1 MWLLALFAVGATVAL
16 IAWLRQPVPVQGQY
30 IQATDSYL
38 PPFEAAGV
46 GVIRIAI
53 DPRARRFVENE
64 LARTHGIREIT
75 QLLRRVRDVWLEG
88 SVQPQPGRRASYDA
102 AIAQMPSPGDALL
115 VTLVVAT
122 RHELA
127 LAASSDPDEVRAALE
142 TAVYRDDIVEHHVGW
157 APLAA
162 SALADDKSF
171 CEECGAPNVAE
182 LLRCPYCGI
191 RDRRAA

>member
-1 MWLLALFAVGATVAL
+1 MWLLALFALGAGFAL
-16 IAWLRQPVPVQGQY
+16 IAWLRQSVPVQGSY

-46 GVIRIAI
+46 GVIRISI

-64 LARTHGIREIT
+64 LARARSLREAT
-75 QLLRRVRDVWLEG
+75 QLLRRVRDVWLDG
-88 SVQPQPGRRASYDA
+88 SLQPQPGRRASYDA
-102 AIAQMPSPGDALL
+102 AIAAACPPGDALR
-115 VTLVVAT
+115 VTIVVAT

-127 LAASSDPDEVRAALE
+127 LGPASDPEEIRKALE
-142 TAVYRDDIVEHHVGW
+142 TALYRDDIIHHHIAW

-162 SALADDKSF
+162 SATADDKSF
-171 CEECGAPNVAE
+171 CLECGAPNIAE

-191 RDRRAA
+191 LDINAA